1 MLPIHFHKCANSV
14 THHFSEKQVCQP
26 SVIVLICTST
36 SKGHI
41 QRLIC
46 CKNCHQQIH
55 SAPKSSF
62 QDTPGTV
69 QVFNVTVSTAALNT
83 VIYHQQLNVY
93 DINMPLEGS
102 EDIHSSLPEH
112 GRVSVSLQ
120 YLAKRPAGC
129 CCRSPNTLWPSS
141 FSFTGRHMKRL
152 SQEGPCRL
160 EGSRKGCPK

>member
-1 MLPIHFHKCANSV
+1 MLPIHFYNCANSV
-14 THHFSEKQVCQP
+14 THHSSEKQVCQP
-26 SVIVLICTST
+26 SVIVLICTFT

-83 VIYHQQLNVY
+83 VIYHQQLNLY
-93 DINMPLEGS
+93 DMKTYLLRALRTFTVHYQSMVVCLCLCSIWQKGLQDAAVAHPTHCGQALSPLLG
-102 EDIHSSLPEH
+102 
-112 GRVSVSLQ
+112 G
-120 YLAKRPAGC
+120 
-129 CCRSPNTLWPSS
+129 T
-141 FSFTGRHMKRL
+141 
-152 SQEGPCRL
+152 
-160 EGSRKGCPK
+160 